1 MQAGEAADS
10 ADEQSIYMAKQGK
23 AREGKKAE
31 GMA

>member
-10 ADEQSIYMAKQGK
+10 ADEQSKGRKEGK